1 MSILFEKPIS
11 GEIYSFDPTILI
23 PFGGVGKLSF
33 TQIGK
38 LFPNAFKTEAQI
50 IAERTTSGGSISFVK
65 PFTGQKSFLDDII
78 KFFTP
83 KKAAIT
89 GAAGTGAIT
98 IPRIGLPNVGTGT
111 KLLVGGGIAGGTA
124 VSLSGI
130 NLLSTPGG
138 QQLANKGLDIGKD
151 ITGFAGNTGKFF
163 QENPLI
169 LVGILALGA
178 LVVLKK

>member
-23 PFGGVGKLSF
+23 PFGGFRSGLSS
-33 TQIGK
+33 II
-38 LFPNAFKTEAQI
+38 KTPAK
-50 IAERTTSGGSISFVK
+50 GF
-65 PFTGQKSFLDDII
+65 FDDII

-138 QQLANKGLDIGKD
+138 QDLANKSLDIGKD